1 MTGLIAQTNA
11 NIRDAERQYR
21 DLKARQDRLRRPVQL
36 IDRLLQELE
45 ELNLKGMKRVPISYE
60 PRLEEIPALVGPIS
74 GLEREGQERAA
85 GLRTVTMV
93 SLGSCLFTIVGAY
106 GFSQTDPSRVAAQIV
121 TGIGFLGA
129 GTIFL
134 RKDLVRG
141 LTTAATIW
149 ATAAI
154 GMAAA
159 TAQYFEAAFTTL
171 LILAVLMVLKP
182 IERRFFKRPNEATVS
197 LILPRSDTEIER
209 VRSALGAIG
218 AFPQSLRIHELNETD
233 DRLEIDVGLPQGR
246 TTAELLHQLRSVV
259 GARQIL
265 ISRDLVEDRIR
276 AGN

>member
-1 MTGLIAQTNA
+1 MPNA
-11 NIRDAERQYR
+11 F
-21 DLKARQDRLRRPVQL
+21 DLMLRLFV
-36 IDRLLQELE
+36 
-45 ELNLKGMKRVPISYE
+45 
-60 PRLEEIPALVGPIS
+60 ALVLGALI
-74 GLEREGQERAA
+74 GLERERQERAA

-154 GMAAA
+154 GMAAG
-159 TAQYFEAAFTTL
+159 TTRYFEAAFTTL
-171 LILAVLMVLKP
+171 LVLGILMVLKP
-182 IERRFFKRPNEATVS
+182 IERRFFKRPAEANVNV
-197 LILPRSDTEIER
+197 IMPRSDGELER
-209 VRSALGAIG
+209 VRAALANIKAVPESIRVTELADGTDRIEMDIALPATKTTG
-218 AFPQSLRIHELNETD
+218 DLLRI
-233 DRLEIDVGLPQGR
+233 
-246 TTAELLHQLRSVV
+246 LRSID

-265 ISRDLVEDRIR
+265 VSRDLIEDRIR
-276 AGN
+276 GGT

>member
-1 MTGLIAQTNA
+1 VPNA
-11 NIRDAERQYR
+11 F
-21 DLKARQDRLRRPVQL
+21 DLML
-36 IDRLLQELE
+36 RLL
-45 ELNLKGMKRVPISYE
+45 V
-60 PRLEEIPALVGPIS
+60 ALVLGAVV
-74 GLEREGQERAA
+74 GLERERQERAA

-154 GMAAA
+154 GMAAG
-159 TAQYFEAAFTTL
+159 TAQYFEAVFATL

-182 IERRFFKRPNEATVS
+182 IERRFFKRPNEALVS
-197 LILPRSDTEIER
+197 LIVPRRDGEIEA
-209 VRSALGAIG
+209 VRSALATIG
-218 AFPQSLRIHELNETD
+218 AFPLSFRIHELNDTD
-233 DRLEIDVGLPQGR
+233 DRFEIDVGLPQSR
-246 TTAELLHQLRSVV
+246 STSELVRQLRSID

-265 ISRDLVEDRIR
+265 VSRDLVEDRTR
-276 AGN
+276 AAN

>member
-1 MTGLIAQTNA
+1 YPIDVPELSALDVLVRLLAALLLGGLI
-11 NIRDAERQYR
+11 
-21 DLKARQDRLRRPVQL
+21 
-36 IDRLLQELE
+36 
-45 ELNLKGMKRVPISYE
+45 
-60 PRLEEIPALVGPIS
+60 
-74 GLEREGQERAA
+74 GLERERQERAA

-93 SLGSCLFTIVGAY
+93 SLGSCLFTLLSLGA
-106 GFSQTDPSRVAAQIV
+106 FHATNTDPSRVAAQIV

-159 TAQYFEAAFTTL
+159 TAQYFEAVFTTL

-182 IERRFFKRPNEATVS
+182 IERRFFKRPSEATVS
-197 LILPRSDTEIER
+197 LVVPRSDAEIER

-265 ISRDLVEDRIR
+265 ISRD
-276 AGN
+276 

>member
-1 MTGLIAQTNA
+1 MYHSAVPPNTL
-11 NIRDAERQYR
+11 
-21 DLKARQDRLRRPVQL
+21 DLML
-36 IDRLLQELE
+36 RLLA
-45 ELNLKGMKRVPISYE
+45 S
-60 PRLEEIPALVGPIS
+60 LVLGAVI
-74 GLEREGQERAA
+74 GLERERQERAA

-154 GMAAA
+154 GMAAG
-159 TAQYFEAAFTTL
+159 TARYFEAVFTTL

-182 IERRFFKRPNEATVS
+182 IERRFFKRPNEASVS
-197 LILPRSDTEIER
+197 MIVPRSEAEIDR
-209 VRSALGAIG
+209 VRSALNAIG
-218 AFPQSLRIHELNETD
+218 AFPVSLRIHELNDTD

-246 TTAELLHQLRSVV
+246 TTAELLRQLRSVE